1 MEECRDTVEETD
13 QQSIKSSNDIHLI
26 PTQKT
31 RQRVRSENDHVP
43 AFNQICDGGSVY
55 TTPSMLSLIS
65 IPITLDDNTRTNIV
79 GPLFLCSATVKYSN
93 FFTTHYSIQLMWY
106 QKKRELME
114 LFLQKHT
121 LCFSKK
127 E

>member
-1 MEECRDTVEETD
+1 M
-13 QQSIKSSNDIHLI
+13 HLI
-26 PTQKT
+26 STEKT
-31 RQRVRSENDHVP
+31 RRRVRSENDP
-43 AFNQICDGGSVY
+43 LPQICDGGSVY

-65 IPITLDDNTRTNIV
+65 MPNKLEDNARINIV
-79 GPLFLCSATVKYSN
+79 GSLLVQLNILSSLLLT
-93 FFTTHYSIQLMWY
+93 SIQLMWY